1 MAYFLIFAFFPLLM
15 VIHASFSMAITGFDI
30 EDTFFYSLLPDV
42 IGDLVDTYLE
52 HIGENSNISFLFIG
66 IVLTVYT
73 LTRFMKSMKKSV
85 RKLYDSSEFKN
96 PFTEA
101 AISVM
106 FSILIIAAFFVS
118 LVLLILGGQI
128 VEYIES
134 HFTFLDLIKIK
145 TVSRFVFTSGIIFAV
160 ILLLYYWIPNV
171 SHKAKDFMP
180 GTIFTTGAWIVVSGI
195 FSFYMDNFSNYSLIY
210 GSIGAFIILLIWIYM
225 SCLILLIGASINAVI
240 YKKGTSKKLRINE
253 R

>member
-15 VIHASFSMAITGFDI
+15 VIHASFSMTINGFNI
-30 EDTFFYSLLPDV
+30 EDTFFYSLLPEV
-42 IGDLVDTYLE
+42 IGDLVDAYVA
-52 HIGENSNISFLFIG
+52 HIGDNNNLSYLLIG

-73 LTRFMKSMKKSV
+73 LTRFMKSMKKTV
-85 RKLYDSSEFKN
+85 RKLYCSYNVKN

-106 FSILIIAAFFVS
+106 FSVLIIGAFFVS
-118 LVLLILGGQI
+118 IVLLILGGQI
-128 VEYIES
+128 VDYIEGHS
-134 HFTFLDLIKIK
+134 SFDLVNIKSI
-145 TVSRFVFTSGIIFAV
+145 SRLIFTSGIIFAV

-171 SHKAKDFMP
+171 SHKAKVYVP
-180 GTIFTTGAWIVVSGI
+180 GTIFTTIAWIVVSGV

-225 SCLILLIGASINAVI
+225 SCLILLIGAGINAVL
-240 YKKGTSKKLRINE
+240 YKKETSTKFTKNE